1 MGARKLLALLD
12 IIQTPA
18 GPGFFTFCDP
28 LIFPEILAMKL
39 YARDSH
45 LDLSFPHVMGIL
57 NVTPDSF
64 SDGGAHN
71 TLVDALT
78 HTNAMVNAGA
88 TIIDVGGESTRPGA
102 DDVSVEEELARVIP
116 VVEAIAQRFEVWI
129 SVDTSK
135 PDVIRESARVG
146 AHIINDIRSLS
157 EPGALAAAA
166 ETGLPVCL
174 MHMQGEPRT
183 MQQAPEYQDIVS
195 EVDAYFAA
203 QIARCEAA
211 GVKKENLLLDPGFGF
226 GKNLSHNYE
235 LLAHLSH
242 FHHYGMPLLVGMS
255 RKSMIGQLL
264 NVGPAQ
270 RLTGSLSCAVIAA
283 MQGAQIIRAH
293 DVKETVE
300 AMRVVEATRRAKG

>member
-1 MGARKLLALLD
+1 
-12 IIQTPA
+12 
-18 GPGFFTFCDP
+18 
-28 LIFPEILAMKL
+28 MKL
-39 YARDSH
+39 FARDSH

-64 SDGGAHN
+64 SDGGKHN
-71 TLVDALT
+71 ALVDALT
-78 HTNAMVNAGA
+78 HTNEMVNAGA

-102 DDVSVEEELARVIP
+102 DEVSVEEELERVIP
-116 VVEAIAQRFEVWI
+116 VIDAIAQRFEVWI

-135 PDVIRESARVG
+135 ADVIREAARVG
-146 AHIINDIRSLS
+146 AHIINDVRSLS
-157 EPGALAAAA
+157 EPGALEAAAA
-166 ETGLPVCL
+166 TALPVCL

-183 MQQAPEYQDIVS
+183 MQQAPVYENILS
-195 EVDAYFAA
+195 EVDTYFAQ

-211 GVKKENLLLDPGFGF
+211 GIKKERLILDPGFGF

-235 LLAHLSH
+235 LLAHLSD
-242 FHHYGMPLLVGMS
+242 FHHFGLPLLVGMS

-264 NVGPAQ
+264 NVGPSQ

-293 DVKETVE
+293 DVKETAE
-300 AMRVVEATRRAKG
+300 AMRVVEATRRAKGVS

>member
-1 MGARKLLALLD
+1 
-12 IIQTPA
+12 
-18 GPGFFTFCDP
+18 
-28 LIFPEILAMKL
+28 MKL
-39 YARDSH
+39 FARDSH

-64 SDGGAHN
+64 SDGGKHN
-71 TLVDALT
+71 ALVDALT
-78 HTNAMVNAGA
+78 HTNEMVNAGA

-102 DDVSVEEELARVIP
+102 DEVSVEEELERVIP
-116 VVEAIAQRFEVWI
+116 VIDAIAQRFEVWI

-135 PDVIRESARVG
+135 ADVIREAARVG
-146 AHIINDIRSLS
+146 AHIINDVRSLS
-157 EPGALAAAA
+157 EPGALEAAAA
-166 ETGLPVCL
+166 TGLPVCL

-183 MQQAPEYQDIVS
+183 MQQAPVYENILS
-195 EVDAYFAA
+195 EVDTYFAQ

-211 GVKKENLLLDPGFGF
+211 GIKKEHLILDPGFGF

-235 LLAHLSH
+235 LLAHLGD
-242 FHHYGMPLLVGMS
+242 FHHFGLPLLVGMS

-264 NVGPAQ
+264 NVGPSQ

-293 DVKETVE
+293 DVKETAE
-300 AMRVVEATRRAKG
+300 AMRVVEATRRAKGVS

>member
-1 MGARKLLALLD
+1 
-12 IIQTPA
+12 
-18 GPGFFTFCDP
+18 
-28 LIFPEILAMKL
+28 MKL
-39 YARDSH
+39 FARDSH

-64 SDGGAHN
+64 SDGGKHN
-71 TLVDALT
+71 ALVDALT
-78 HTNAMVNAGA
+78 HTNEMVNAGA

-102 DDVSVEEELARVIP
+102 DEVSVEEELERVIP
-116 VVEAIAQRFEVWI
+116 VIDAIAQRFEVWI

-135 PDVIRESARVG
+135 ADVIREAARVG
-146 AHIINDIRSLS
+146 AHIINDVRSLS
-157 EPGALAAAA
+157 EPGALEAAAS
-166 ETGLPVCL
+166 TGLPVCL

-183 MQQAPEYQDIVS
+183 MQQSPVYENILS
-195 EVDAYFAA
+195 EVDTYFAQ

-211 GVKKENLLLDPGFGF
+211 GIKKERLILDPGFGF

-235 LLAHLSH
+235 LLAHLGD
-242 FHHYGMPLLVGMS
+242 FHHFGLPLLVGMS

-264 NVGPAQ
+264 NVGPSQ

-293 DVKETVE
+293 DVKETAE
-300 AMRVVEATRRAKG
+300 AMRVVEATRRAKGVS

>member
-1 MGARKLLALLD
+1 
-12 IIQTPA
+12 
-18 GPGFFTFCDP
+18 
-28 LIFPEILAMKL
+28 MKL
-39 YARDSH
+39 FARDSH

-64 SDGGAHN
+64 SDGGKHN
-71 TLVDALT
+71 ALVDALT
-78 HTNAMVNAGA
+78 HTNEMVNAGA

-102 DDVSVEEELARVIP
+102 DEVSVEEELERVIP
-116 VVEAIAQRFEVWI
+116 VIDAIAQRFEVWI

-135 PDVIRESARVG
+135 ADVIREAARVG
-146 AHIINDIRSLS
+146 AHIINDVRSLS
-157 EPGALAAAA
+157 EPGAREAAAS
-166 ETGLPVCL
+166 TGLPVCL

-183 MQQAPEYQDIVS
+183 MQQAPVYENILS
-195 EVDAYFAA
+195 EVDTYFAQ

-211 GVKKENLLLDPGFGF
+211 GMKKERLILDPGFGF

-235 LLAHLSH
+235 LLAHLGD
-242 FHHYGMPLLVGMS
+242 FHHFGLPLLVGMS

-264 NVGPAQ
+264 NVGPSQ

-293 DVKETVE
+293 DVKETAE
-300 AMRVVEATRRAKG
+300 AMRVVEATRRAKGVS